1 MTAKDYLS
9 QYTTAG
15 GEIEAL
21 IDELQRIRSLAEKT
35 TMSFDSDG
43 GAAGTRNTEKLPE
56 AVEKIMEI
64 EEEIGKRV
72 VSLAF
77 LRIDIYN
84 TICKVEDSKSRV
96 LLMKRYICGESFER
110 IATEMGYTYN
120 HIVKNIHPAALAE
133 VDEIIGKKEKQSI

>member
-43 GAAGTRNTEKLPE
+43 GAAGTRNTDKLPE
-56 AVEKIMEI
+56 AVEKIIEI
-64 EEEIGKRV
+64 EQEIAKRV
-72 VSLAF
+72 GDLAF
-77 LRIDIYN
+77 LRIEIYN
-84 TICKVEDSKSRV
+84 VICKVQDGKSRV
-96 LLMKRYICGESFER
+96 LLMKKYIGNESFER
-110 IATEMGYTYN
+110 ISTEMGYTYKHVTHN
-120 HIVKNIHPAALAE
+120 LHPAALAE
-133 VDEIIGKKEKQSI
+133 IEKIIKVAP